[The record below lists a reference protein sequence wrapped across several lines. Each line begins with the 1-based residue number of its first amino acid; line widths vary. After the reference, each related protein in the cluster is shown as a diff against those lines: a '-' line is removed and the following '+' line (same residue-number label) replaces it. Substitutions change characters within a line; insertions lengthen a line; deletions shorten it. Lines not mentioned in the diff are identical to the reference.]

1 MKRSEHLII
10 VNKFECRDLESFKG
24 VLDTSNYDKDHRL
37 FSEQNRFE
45 PGTFKDELPPNK
57 DSGVPYEFVGLKS
70 KMYCITNT
78 QNQNMKKAKGVSKHI
93 VRDFNNADYLSA
105 IIDEK
110 NIQRYV
116 STIRSYDHTLYTQE
130 VNRKC
135 LNCYDDKRFVKED
148 GVTTLCYGE
157 EGTIPEEEEEEAID

>member
-1 MKRSEHLII
+1 MVTELYSVDTCKLLMTDTDSLLFHIETEDLY
-10 VNKFECRDLESFKG
+10 RDLESFKD

-78 QNQNMKKAKGVSKHI
+78 QNQDIKKAKGVSKHV
-93 VRDFNNADYLSA
+93 VREFNNAD
-105 IIDEK
+105 
-110 NIQRYV
+110 
-116 STIRSYDHTLYTQE
+116 
-130 VNRKC
+130 
-135 LNCYDDKRFVKED
+135 
-148 GVTTLCYGE
+148 
-157 EGTIPEEEEEEAID
+157 